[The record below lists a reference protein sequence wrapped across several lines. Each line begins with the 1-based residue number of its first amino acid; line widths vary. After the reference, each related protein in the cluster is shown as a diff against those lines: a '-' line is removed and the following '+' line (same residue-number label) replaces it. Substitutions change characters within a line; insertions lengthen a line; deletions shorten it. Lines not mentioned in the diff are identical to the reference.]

1 MTTSHAK
8 CEEVTQKEK
17 SQHSTTKANKRL
29 SIIMHRRA
37 AAQKAGVVVAAAVV
51 ACLVINTFLLNSWSV
66 DYNISYDPS
75 EISRRLDGEGQQRT
89 IRDRIIDSLRAH
101 RGVQPGDPE
110 FQRLFLAR
118 LDDWQKQSEIPTAR
132 RIALR
137 TLASRRQIWMRQNK
151 EVENKLLEEA
161 QQRKLNINEEVL
173 NNVEPL
179 SVCGRPTNV
188 GTRADLAFLEHS
200 AGADHSCPSANSN
213 KLLLLQNHKTYGQ
226 TGNNLIEM

>member
-1 MTTSHAK
+1 
-8 CEEVTQKEK
+8 
-17 SQHSTTKANKRL
+17 
-29 SIIMHRRA
+29 MHRRA
-37 AAQKAGVVVAAAVV
+37 AAQKAGVVVTAAVV

-89 IRDRIIDSLRAH
+89 IRDRIIDSLREH
-101 RGVQPGDPE
+101 RGVQPGDPD

-137 TLASRRQIWMRQNK
+137 TLASRRQIWMRQIK

-161 QQRKLNINEEVL
+161 QQRKLNTNEEVL